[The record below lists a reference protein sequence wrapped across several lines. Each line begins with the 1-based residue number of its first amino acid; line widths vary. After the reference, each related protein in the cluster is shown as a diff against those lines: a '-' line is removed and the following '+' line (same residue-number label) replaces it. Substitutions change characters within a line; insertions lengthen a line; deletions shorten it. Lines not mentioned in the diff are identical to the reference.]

1 MRTII
6 DGGCIVNEGRSFV
19 GAVVIDDD
27 RITEIKEGSHH
38 PRGNYDRFVDATGC
52 FVLPGVIDEHVHLRE
67 PGLTRKADM
76 AGETR
81 AAAAGGVTS
90 FLDMPNTVPQTTTIE
105 AYTDKLSMAGD
116 RCRVNYGF
124 FFGATKDNHRLFAEL
139 DRTRVPGIKL
149 FMGAST
155 GNMLVDRRES
165 LQSVFKACADLD
177 LPLMTHCED
186 TAMINKN
193 MALMK
198 ERYGDDPDITHH
210 AEIRSAESCF
220 ACSSLAVELARQFGI
235 RLHIAH
241 VSTARE
247 LELFD
252 PETLSAIL
260 PRITGEAVISHL
272 WFTDEDYKTKGTLI
286 KCNPS
291 VKSSAD
297 RDALRRALADGRIVA
312 VGTDHAPHELKDKQ
326 GGCAKAASGMPMLQ
340 FSLVAMLTL
349 ADRGVITIERLAELM
364 AHRPAQL
371 FSISRRGFLREGY
384 KADIAIVKR
393 CDPWTVTEDVILS
406 KCGWSPMQGQSFEW
420 KVEKTFCNGH
430 LVYDKGVIDDDY
442 RGEELRFRLVDTPT
456 MK

>member
-1 MRTII
+1 
-6 DGGCIVNEGRSFV
+6 
-19 GAVVIDDD
+19 
-27 RITEIKEGSHH
+27 
-38 PRGNYDRFVDATGC
+38 
-52 FVLPGVIDEHVHLRE
+52 
-67 PGLTRKADM
+67 
-76 AGETR
+76 
-81 AAAAGGVTS
+81 
-90 FLDMPNTVPQTTTIE
+90 
-105 AYTDKLSMAGD
+105 
-116 RCRVNYGF
+116 
-124 FFGATKDNHRLFAEL
+124 
-139 DRTRVPGIKL
+139 
-149 FMGAST
+149 
-155 GNMLVDRRES
+155 
-165 LQSVFKACADLD
+165 
-177 LPLMTHCED
+177 
-186 TAMINKN
+186 
-193 MALMK
+193 
-198 ERYGDDPDITHH
+198 
-210 AEIRSAESCF
+210 
-220 ACSSLAVELARQFGI
+220 LAVELARQFGT
-235 RLHIAH
+235 RLHIAN

-252 PETLSAIL
+252 TETSSAIL

-371 FSISRRGFLREGY
+371 FSISGRGFLREGY

-430 LVYDKGVIDDDY
+430 LVYDNGVIDDDY